1 MVCFFVNRSVFIYRT
16 QVFSRY
22 HFTCVDL
29 SENDAE
35 DISESLHAPARFCH
49 NSPCVSGLYICPS
62 CHQKTGLCTVSKY
75 LRIAHAAPGLVSVFL
90 HFLRPFN
97 VPRKISCRSCRTLS
111 QVPSL
116 RFLCVRGAAIYGWCR
131 PSEPSPAS
139 QFGYI
144 VGFFTHRQRLLAA
157 RVTTALLHSEGYMRC
172 DL

>member
-1 MVCFFVNRSVFIYRT
+1 MNGHEADTKTVRAKSKRKVYCTCRQPDDGMPMISCSECDEWYVLSLNRSVFTYRT

-35 DISESLHAPARFCH
+35 DISESLHAPARFRH

-116 RFLCVRGAAIYGWCR
+116 RFLCVRSGHIR
-131 PSEPSPAS
+131 LVSSE
-139 QFGYI
+139 
-144 VGFFTHRQRLLAA
+144 
-157 RVTTALLHSEGYMRC
+157 
-172 DL
+172 